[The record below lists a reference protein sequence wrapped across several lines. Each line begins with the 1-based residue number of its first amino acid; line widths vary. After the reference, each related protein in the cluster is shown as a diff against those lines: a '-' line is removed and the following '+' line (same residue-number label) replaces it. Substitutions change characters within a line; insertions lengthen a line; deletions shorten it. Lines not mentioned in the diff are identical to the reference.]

1 MTHKSVYQVMEL
13 PRLHNFWLPLT
24 EQDQHPLPPR
34 LGVRIHTQKIKSNRT
49 RNKNNG
55 TNLPSAN
62 FYKRDHDTLSPES
75 GDKTRNDQGVA
86 LSALQFSCEPDSGQQ
101 SLEQAPFKGLDY
113 TTRFYT
119 RFHIYTTEVLP
130 SLFLQIHVLT
140 RLCLIIETL
149 ISLAERVAASMGLH
163 FLNSQQQTYH
173 ICMKS
178 AQSLYNPLTFLLPP
192 ESWHR
197 ILRGIFYPP
206 GVDLHSRPHEDG
218 LRTTWLSNEFR
229 HFDAYCGVVHVM
241 SLSTQN
247 WYRSTSLMFFVESL
261 VSVIPSPKALSK
273 SAASSLRRWV
283 SK

>member
-1 MTHKSVYQVMEL
+1 MEL
-13 PRLHNFWLPLT
+13 PRLHKFWLPLT
-24 EQDQHPLPPR
+24 AQDQNPLPAR
-34 LGVRIHTQKIKSNRT
+34 LGVRICTQKIKSNRT

-149 ISLAERVAASMGLH
+149 ILLQGVWLH
-163 FLNSQQQTYH
+163 RWGH
-173 ICMKS
+173 
-178 AQSLYNPLTFLLPP
+178 
-192 ESWHR
+192 
-197 ILRGIFYPP
+197 
-206 GVDLHSRPHEDG
+206 
-218 LRTTWLSNEFR
+218 
-229 HFDAYCGVVHVM
+229 
-241 SLSTQN
+241 
-247 WYRSTSLMFFVESL
+247 TSLITSNKPTI
-261 VSVIPSPKALSK
+261 SV
-273 SAASSLRRWV
+273 
-283 SK
+283 